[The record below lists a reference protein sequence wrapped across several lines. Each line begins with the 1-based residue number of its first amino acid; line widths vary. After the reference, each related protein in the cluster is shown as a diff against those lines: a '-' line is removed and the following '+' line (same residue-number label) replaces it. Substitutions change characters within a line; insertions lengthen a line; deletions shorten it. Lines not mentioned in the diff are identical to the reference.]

1 MKGVSLPSNFWTDIA
16 IALSTGVLLLF
27 LSQWWQKSH
36 LEELL
41 ETIEAKKMAK
51 DVAKKEQ
58 GKSLY

>member
-1 MKGVSLPSNFWTDIA
+1 MKLPGNFWTDIA

-41 ETIEAKKMAK
+41 DTVEEKRMVK
-51 DVAKKEQ
+51 DMAKKEQ
-58 GKSLY
+58 KNVHY